1 MVDIPIHLLAI
12 GAIAVAAIYVAWREY
27 AGNNRRDAVLLA
39 LFGGSVMSFTA
50 WLAHVDFV

>member
-12 GAIAVAAIYVAWREY
+12 AAIAVAAIYVAWREY
-27 AGNNRRDAVLLA
+27 AGNNHRDAVLLA